1 MGIICETCGRDI
13 DALGQD
19 NMGVAAPLCEDCWN
33 EERSHAVGVLRREN
47 ERLLSENKALADNL
61 AEVGRKLAGARQRL
75 RRDGPADCKRLRREI
90 ETVYE
95 SSRERALALTKL
107 DECEMW
113 LGRCEPREAAM
124 PCLKDD
130 MAHDIGPCNVKVTV
144 SAEKLAEEVADSLLD
159 GALPVMRMAV
169 E

>member
-61 AEVGRKLAGARQRL
+61 ADCLL
-75 RRDGPADCKRLRREI
+75 YTSPSPRD
-90 ETVYE
+90 
-95 SSRERALALTKL
+95 
-107 DECEMW
+107 
-113 LGRCEPREAAM
+113 
-124 PCLKDD
+124 
-130 MAHDIGPCNVKVTV
+130 
-144 SAEKLAEEVADSLLD
+144 
-159 GALPVMRMAV
+159 
-169 E
+169 